1 MHALILADLGR
12 DWSLAASIET
22 FAIPVGLFVVIA
34 AILFYLLTRP
44 HTVPGHRELAAAGA
58 GAARASAAPA
68 DNGGAAAAPTTED
81 GS

>member
-34 AILFYLLTRP
+34 AILFYILTRP
-44 HTVPGHRELAAAGA
+44 HTVPGHRELAAAGP
-58 GAARASAAPA
+58 GTARASAVPA
-68 DNGGAAAAPTTED
+68 DKGGAGAAQTTED

>member
-1 MHALILADLGR
+1 VHAMILADLGR

-22 FAIPVGLFVVIA
+22 FAIPVGLFIVVA
-34 AILFYLLTRP
+34 AVLFYILSRP

-58 GAARASAAPA
+58 ARASAASA
-68 DNGGAAAAPTTED
+68 DNGGAAAAPATED

>member
-22 FAIPVGLFVVIA
+22 FAIPVGRFVVIA

-58 GAARASAAPA
+58 GAARASAAKS